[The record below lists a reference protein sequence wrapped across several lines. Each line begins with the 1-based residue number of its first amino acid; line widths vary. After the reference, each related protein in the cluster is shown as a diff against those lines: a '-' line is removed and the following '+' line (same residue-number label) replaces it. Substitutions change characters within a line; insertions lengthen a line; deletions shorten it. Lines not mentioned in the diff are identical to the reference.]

1 MDKPKRQRMKPHHKL
16 DFSKEVI
23 MSEAE
28 FNEKKREVELGI
40 AKFQTVQPRLRSWA
54 VWLSIIGA
62 VWTILSALGLPAKWG
77 IEEGTFKTIVDA
89 VGAILIGFGILNNP
103 TDPENF

>member
-1 MDKPKRQRMKPHHKL
+1 
-16 DFSKEVI
+16 

-28 FNEKKREVELGI
+28 KQELIEAINNGDVRY
-40 AKFQTVQPRLRSWA
+40 QEVQPRWRSWA

-62 VWTILSALGLPAKWG
+62 VWTILEALGLPQKWG

-89 VGAILIGFGILNNP
+89 VGVILIGFGILNNP
-103 TDPENF
+103 TDPNNF

>member
-1 MDKPKRQRMKPHHKL
+1 MSEEVQKKL
-16 DFSKEVI
+16 D
-23 MSEAE
+23 
-28 FNEKKREVELGI
+28 NGELKLQ
-40 AKFQTVQPRLRSWA
+40 AVQPRLRSWA

-103 TDPENF
+103 TDPEHF

>member
-1 MDKPKRQRMKPHHKL
+1 
-16 DFSKEVI
+16 
-23 MSEAE
+23 MSESDFHEMRQA
-28 FNEKKREVELGI
+28 VETGC
-40 AKFQTVQPRLRSWA
+40 AKFQAVQPRLRSWA

-103 TDPENF
+103 TDPEHF